1 MPDRR
6 SVNELSIEELE
17 EILAIRK
24 REARAAR
31 LKRLRAEG
39 RVIDLPLE
47 LPLEER
53 TPPDRPAASQ
63 RDAGSPASSYYHVH
77 EIPDDAPPKRRL
89 NLKPSAK
96 TLRIWRDRLLLLVEV
111 GAVLGLVLLFVN
123 VERSRIESNQTATAA
138 QAAALPTP
146 EPTPLITAIVLP
158 SGHKPPIAPG
168 GAAPNFDEIPAHLR
182 AYAQS
187 ITPQPLPT
195 PGPGQ
200 PTRIQIP
207 AIDIDAQIVPGDSW
221 DQLKKG
227 VGQHVGSANPG
238 ERGNLVLSAHND
250 VFGEIFRHLDE
261 LKPGDEIIVYAGGQR
276 YRYEISGSRIIEPTQ
291 VEVMAP
297 TNEPSVTLISCY
309 PYLVDNKRIVVFGQL
324 TQ

>member
-6 SVNELSIEELE
+6 TVDELSIEELE

-24 REARAAR
+24 RAAREAR

-39 RVIDLPLE
+39 RVIDV
-47 LPLEER
+47 PLEER
-53 TPPDRPAASQ
+53 TAPDLFAASQ
-63 RDAGSPASSYYHVH
+63 RDLPSPASSYYHVH
-77 EIPDDAPPKRRL
+77 EIPDETPTRRRF
-89 NLKPSAK
+89 NLKPSAR
-96 TLRIWRDRLLLLVEV
+96 TLRTWRDRLLLFVEV
-111 GAVLGLVLLFVN
+111 GAVIGLILLFVS
-123 VERSRIESNQTATAA
+123 VERSRIESNETATAV
-138 QAAALPTP
+138 QAAAVPTL
-146 EPTPLITAIVLP
+146 EPTPLISAIVLP
-158 SGHKPPIAPG
+158 SGHRPPTAPG
-168 GAAPNFDEIPAHLR
+168 GAAPNPDEIPAHLR

-207 AIDIDAQIVPGDSW
+207 AIGVDAQIVPGDSW

-227 VGQHVGSANPG
+227 VGQHIGSANPG

-250 VFGEIFRHLDE
+250 VFGEIFRSLDQ
-261 LKPGDEIIVYAGGQR
+261 LKAGDEIIVFAGAQR
-276 YRYEISGSRIIEPTQ
+276 YRYEVSDSRIIAPTQ

-297 TNEPSVTLISCY
+297 TNEPAVTLISCY